1 VAGQAEVN
9 VTTLSRLLGGSGVLL
24 CLSAGPSMAQT
35 PAYITAKPDAA
46 AKAFGGDMA
55 RRIFS
60 GEFTPARQQAVLR
73 SQKLISGFD
82 CPSDP
87 QIALQQVI
95 PFPVKAGVASWIERY
110 VLGCKPPTMRNFLMV
125 LEAGRP
131 VSVELLPGMTN
142 TDPLLQSDA
151 LKGTYA
157 AIAGAIPK
165 DCTRPI
171 VTDTRPTS
179 ELGRGPWTERWTF
192 DLCGTAAQVD
202 MTFTPTPGQGTNW
215 SAALVK

>member
-1 VAGQAEVN
+1 VKA
-9 VTTLSRLLGGSGVLL
+9 LIRLLGASAVLL
-24 CLSAGPSMAQT
+24 GLSAGLSLAQT
-35 PAYITAKPDAA
+35 PAYITARPDAA
-46 AKAFGGDMA
+46 AKAYGGDVA

-73 SQKLISGFD
+73 SQKLIPGFA

-95 PFPVKAGVASWIERY
+95 PFPVKAGVVSWIERY
-110 VLGCKPPTMRNFLMV
+110 AVACKPPTVRNFLMV

-131 VSVELLPGMTN
+131 VAVELLPGMTN

-157 AIAGAIPK
+157 AIAGAMPK
-165 DCTRPI
+165 DCIRPI
-171 VTDTRPTS
+171 VTDTRLAS